1 MEKLQF
7 DNKNFVLY
15 APDSLKHVF
24 KDLESTLKET
34 LEFYKKL
41 FDVSD
46 FRKVEIH
53 YFDNK
58 ESFRN
63 YVYELRGE
71 KESLPKYAVGTGA
84 DGMIIAY
91 IDPSIKEGTPIFRKR
106 KCLAA
111 HELFHIMYHELI
123 IFKTRQEHFTWFDE
137 GCAQFFSGEKDYE
150 LNEGFSEW
158 FNKVKSETKVIPELN
173 NLTHG
178 DSFKND
184 EYNGYD
190 LSLLAIKNLYDR
202 LGFEGIR
209 RMILNSS
216 SILRNG
222 ERIIDE
228 SFLFYGITLGNNNK
242 IRK

>member
-1 MEKLQF
+1 MEKIQF
-7 DNKNFVLY
+7 DNKNFILY
-15 APDSLKHVF
+15 APDSLNHIIN
-24 KDLESTLKET
+24 DLDSNLTES
-34 LEFYKKL
+34 LELYKKL
-41 FDVSD
+41 FDVSE

-58 ESFRN
+58 EAFRN
-63 YVYELRGE
+63 YVYEIRGE
-71 KESLPKYAVGTGA
+71 NESLPEYAVGTAA

-91 IDPSIKEGTPIFRKR
+91 INPDIKEEDPLFRKR

-158 FNKVKSETKVIPELN
+158 FNKVKNEAKVIPKLN
-173 NLTHG
+173 NLSHG
-178 DSFKND
+178 SEFKTKD
-184 EYNGYD
+184 YNGYD

-202 LGFEGIR
+202 LGFEGLKGI
-209 RMILNSS
+209 MSNSI

-222 ERIIDE
+222 DKIIE
-228 SFLFYGITLGNNNK
+228 EAFLFYGISLKGKT
-242 IRK
+242 R

>member
-1 MEKLQF
+1 MNILYSKYYLINKFDKKNNSYELYIHQF
-7 DNKNFVLY
+7 LY
-15 APDSLKHVF
+15 YNIQKKEQILF
-24 KDLESTLKET
+24 LE
-34 LEFYKKL
+34 
-41 FDVSD
+41 
-46 FRKVEIH
+46 VEIH

-123 IFKTRQEHFTWFDE
+123 IFKTRQEYFTWFDE

-150 LNEGFSEW
+150 LNGGQQNFTVAEMETFQIS
-158 FNKVKSETKVIPELN
+158 FN
-173 NLTHG
+173 
-178 DSFKND
+178 
-184 EYNGYD
+184 
-190 LSLLAIKNLYDR
+190 
-202 LGFEGIR
+202 
-209 RMILNSS
+209 
-216 SILRNG
+216 
-222 ERIIDE
+222 
-228 SFLFYGITLGNNNK
+228 
-242 IRK
+242 

>member
-7 DNKNFVLY
+7 DNNNFILY
-15 APDSLKHVF
+15 SPDSLKHVF

-34 LEFYKKL
+34 LELYKKL

-91 IDPSIKEGTPIFRKR
+91 IDPSIKEETPIFRKR

-150 LNEGFSEW
+150 LNEGFEEW
-158 FNKVKSETKVIPELN
+158 FSKVKEETKVIPKLN
-173 NLTHG
+173 DLSHG
-178 DSFKND
+178 EKFKTD
-184 EYNGYD
+184 DYNGYD
-190 LSLLAIKNLYDR
+190 LSLLAVKNLYDR
-202 LGFEGIR
+202 FGYEYFKRTIA
-209 RMILNSS
+209 NS
-216 SILRNG
+216 INLLKNG
-222 ERIIDE
+222 DRIIDE
-228 SFLFYGITLGNNNK
+228 AFLFYGIIYGKNNK
-242 IRK
+242 TRK